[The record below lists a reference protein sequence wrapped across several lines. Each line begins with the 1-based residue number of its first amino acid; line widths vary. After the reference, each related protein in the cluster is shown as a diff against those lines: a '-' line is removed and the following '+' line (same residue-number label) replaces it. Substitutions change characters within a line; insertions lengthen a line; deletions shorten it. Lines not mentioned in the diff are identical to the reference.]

1 MPWVVSMFFAAIV
14 CGAVFF
20 VGRTISRAARDG
32 DPAGSRGSIIRVA
45 AVALFLVW
53 VVVHTASASIRQV
66 PAGNVG
72 VVYEFGSIV
81 GQKGEGLQFIAP
93 WQTMKR
99 ASVQVQ
105 RHRFEQVTAFSS
117 ETQDV
122 LLTVT
127 VNYQVSPNAVQGLYR
142 NVGPNW
148 FDRLIEARVVNFVK
162 EETVKY
168 ASVDVAPKREQI
180 RQAVRER
187 LTTELRPFSISIAD
201 FLIEDIQFRE
211 EFKQAI
217 EQKQIATQDALREQE
232 KVKQRQ
238 YEAQQQVETAKGEAD
253 ANRIRGEGQAA
264 ANAAISASLTPA
276 VIQFQALQ
284 KLSDKIQIALIP
296 SGQGIIIDPAQLFG
310 TLGTTP
316 ASPTPAR

>member
-1 MPWVVSMFFAAIV
+1 M
-14 CGAVFF
+14 
-20 VGRTISRAARDG
+20 
-32 DPAGSRGSIIRVA
+32 
-45 AVALFLVW
+45 
-53 VVVHTASASIRQV
+53 
-66 PAGNVG
+66 
-72 VVYEFGSIV
+72 VYEFGSIV

-93 WQTMKR
+93 WQSMRR

-105 RHRFEQVTAFSS
+105 RHRFEEVAAFSS

-122 LLTVT
+122 FLTVT
-127 VNYQVSPNAVQGLYR
+127 VNYQISPNAVQGLYR

-168 ASVDVAPKREQI
+168 ASVDVAPRREQI

-187 LTTELRPFSISIAD
+187 LTNELRPFSISIAD
-201 FLIEDIQFRE
+201 FLIENIQFRE

-232 KVKQRQ
+232 RVKQKQ
-238 YEAQQQVETAKGEAD
+238 FEAQQQVETAKGEAD
-253 ANRIRGEGQAA
+253 SNRIRGEGQAA

-296 SGQGIIIDPAQLFG
+296 SGQGIIIDPTQLFG
-310 TLGTTP
+310 TLGTAS
-316 ASPTPAR
+316 ASPTPSR